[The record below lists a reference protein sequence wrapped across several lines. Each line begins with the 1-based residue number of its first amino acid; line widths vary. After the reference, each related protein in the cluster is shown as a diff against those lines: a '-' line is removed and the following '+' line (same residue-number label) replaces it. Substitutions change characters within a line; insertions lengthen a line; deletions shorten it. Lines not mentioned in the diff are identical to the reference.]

1 MFQNLKKGSLVYV
14 FDNREKPTYY
24 TAVIKDVSTPYIP
37 PQKPGQFSP
46 MQQFINITIE
56 NNEPWGVPM
65 LADIVSKDGL
75 TVATSREGLKSTIT
89 EAQQLSR
96 DIVESY
102 DRHKANLDTYNEI
115 LLQLD
120 PEAARSRELEAEN
133 RELRNL
139 LAGINERLSKIPTA
153 EELRSLTKA
162 ETPTKTK

>member
-14 FDNREKPTYY
+14 FDNREKPKYY
-24 TAVIKDVSTPYIP
+24 TAVVKDVSAPYFP
-37 PQKPGQFSP
+37 PLKQGQFTP
-46 MQQFINITIE
+46 AQQFINITIDG
-56 NNEPWGVPM
+56 NEPWGVPL

-75 TVATSREGLKSTIT
+75 TVASSREGLKPTII

-102 DRHKANLDTYNEI
+102 PRHKENLETYDEI

-120 PEAARSRELEAEN
+120 PEAARTKELEAEN

-139 LAGINERLSKIPTA
+139 LAGINERLSKIPTT
-153 EELRSLTKA
+153 EELKNLTKT
-162 ETPTKTK
+162 ETPAKTK